1 MNIKICSTCRC
12 LQTVTVEVSDE
23 KAVKRSSVRSSQSPV
38 TFATC
43 KMLNCDTIS
52 QAKAKALDTLY
63 ANTPFSCR
71 PSVDDVE
78 LCESWK
84 TFEFDKCFSRVVARL
99 PLW

>member
-1 MNIKICSTCRC
+1 MFSPHCC
-12 LQTVTVEVSDE
+12 LQTVTIDASDE
-23 KAVKRSSVRSSQSPV
+23 KTMKQSSVRASQSPV

-78 LCESWK
+78 LCECCRH
-84 TFEFDKCFSRVVARL
+84 FAI
-99 PLW
+99 